1 MATTPRSL
9 QRITLALCL
18 GLASIAVALSAQAQS
33 TTDSYRG
40 QTVHVLIGVAVGG
53 DYDVQG
59 RFLSRHIGR
68 HIPGAPTVLPE
79 NMTGAGGLKMTNYL
93 YEVAPRDGTY
103 IGIIPNNFPALQAS
117 GGQGVQFDAA
127 KFQWLGAMTR
137 ETNTMVVWHTTGV
150 KTVEDMRHTEV
161 VAGASGRGAI
171 TYTFPAMMNELLGTK
186 FKIVTGYAGGNE
198 INLAL
203 ERGEVGARINSWTS
217 WKVTRPDWLRDKKI
231 VIIAQGGR
239 RSPELV
245 DIPSVED
252 LAHNDTDRQ
261 VIRMLMSGSSLGR
274 PFAIPPGV
282 ASQQVVILRTAF
294 MNMMKDPVVL
304 ADATAAKMEID
315 PLSGEEM
322 QAMIETLLKTPK
334 DISERA
340 RDFLQ

>member
-1 MATTPRSL
+1 MRS
-9 QRITLALCL
+9 TLRLPL
-18 GLASIAVALSAQAQS
+18 LLAVASLTVAVTATSTVAQS
-33 TTDSYRG
+33 GVDFYRG
-40 QTVHVLIGVAVGG
+40 KTVHVLIGVGVGG

-68 HIPGAPTVLPE
+68 HIPGTPAVVPE

-93 YEVAPRDGTY
+93 YELAPKDGTY
-103 IGIIPNNFPALQAS
+103 IGVIPNNFPALQAS

-198 INLAL
+198 INLAM
-203 ERGEVGARINSWTS
+203 ERGEVGARINSWAS

-239 RSPELV
+239 RSPDLADV
-245 DIPSVED
+245 PSVED
-252 LAHNDTDRQ
+252 LAKTDDDRQ
-261 VIRMLMSGSSLGR
+261 VIQMLMSGAALGR

-282 ASQQVVILRTAF
+282 SPQHVATLRKAF
-294 MNMMKDPVVL
+294 DEMTKDPVVL
-304 ADATAAKMEID
+304 AEAATAKMELD

-322 QAMIETLLKTPK
+322 QAMMVALLKTPK
-334 DISERA
+334 AIADRA

>member
-1 MATTPRSL
+1 MGTSPWRSFL
-9 QRITLALCL
+9 LGAFYLCP
-18 GLASIAVALSAQAQS
+18 AAIAVSAQAQ
-33 TTDSYRG
+33 TPADSYRG
-40 QTVHVLIGVAVGG
+40 KTVHVLIGVAVGG

-68 HIPGAPTVLPE
+68 HIPGTPTVLPE

-93 YEVAPRDGTY
+93 YELAPKDGTY

-127 KFQWLGAMTR
+127 QFQWLGAMTR

-150 KTVEDMRHTEV
+150 KTVEDMRRTEV

-198 INLAL
+198 INLAM

-239 RSPELV
+239 RSPELA

-252 LAHNDTDRQ
+252 LARNDDDRQ
-261 VIRMLMSGSSLGR
+261 VIQMLMSGSSLGR

-282 ASQQVVILRTAF
+282 PSQQVAVLRTAF
-294 MNMMKDPVVL
+294 TEMMKDPVVL
-304 ADATAAKMEID
+304 AEAAAAKMELD
-315 PLSGEEM
+315 PLSGDEM

-334 DISERA
+334 PIAERA
-340 RDFLQ
+340 RNFLQ

>member
-1 MATTPRSL
+1 
-9 QRITLALCL
+9 
-18 GLASIAVALSAQAQS
+18 
-33 TTDSYRG
+33 
-40 QTVHVLIGVAVGG
+40 LIGVAVGG

-68 HIPGAPTVLPE
+68 HIPGNPTVLPE

-93 YEVAPRDGTY
+93 YELAPKNGTY

-117 GGQGVQFDAA
+117 GGQGVQFDSA

-150 KTVEDMRHTEV
+150 KTVEDMRRTEV

-198 INLAL
+198 INLAM

-239 RSPELV
+239 RSPELA

-252 LAHNDTDRQ
+252 LARNDDDRQ
-261 VIRMLMSGSSLGR
+261 VIQMLMSGSSLGR
-274 PFAIPPGV
+274 PFAMPPGV
-282 ASQQVVILRTAF
+282 SPQQIGVLRTAF
-294 MNMMKDPVVL
+294 TDMMKDPVVL
-304 ADATAAKMEID
+304 AEAAAAKMELD
-315 PLSGEEM
+315 PLSGDEM

-334 DISERA
+334 PIAERA

>member
-1 MATTPRSL
+1 MKGTLPLAIASMAVCFT
-9 QRITLALCL
+9 A
-18 GLASIAVALSAQAQS
+18 ASASAQS
-33 TTDSYRG
+33 SGDFYRG
-40 QTVHVLIGVAVGG
+40 KTVHILIGVAVGG

-68 HIPGAPTVLPE
+68 HIPGIPTVLPE

-93 YEVAPRDGTY
+93 YEIAPKDGTY

-117 GGQGVQFDAA
+117 GGQGVQFDSA

-150 KTVEDMRHTEV
+150 KTVEDMRRTEV
-161 VAGASGRGAI
+161 AAGASGRGAI

-198 INLAL
+198 INLAM

-231 VIIAQGGR
+231 IIIAQGGR
-239 RSPELV
+239 RSPELA

-252 LAHNDTDRQ
+252 LARNDDDRQ
-261 VIRMLMSGSSLGR
+261 VIQMLMSGSSLGR
-274 PFAIPPGV
+274 PFAMPPGV
-282 ASQQVVILRTAF
+282 QTQQVAVLRTAF
-294 MNMMKDPVVL
+294 TAMMKDPVVL
-304 ADATAAKMEID
+304 AEAAAAKMELD

-322 QAMIETLLKTPK
+322 QAMIEALLKTPQA
-334 DISERA
+334 IAERA
-340 RDFLQ
+340 REFLQ